1 VLGNGIL
8 TTPWGTTLH
17 GVRGQA
23 VRFAPVVEADR
34 SPMYL
39 RGPGWAATEGKS
51 FRQLT
56 SAPATRALMN
66 PLDRCAW
73 LVVSTLR
80 DPAAA

>member
-1 VLGNGIL
+1 VLGNGIRI
-8 TTPWGTTLH
+8 TPRGTTRH
-17 GVRGQA
+17 RVRPCGSLLLS
-23 VRFAPVVEADR
+23 EADR

-39 RGPGWAATEGKS
+39 RGPAWAATEGKS

-56 SAPATRALMN
+56 SAPATKALMN

-73 LVVSTLR
+73 LVVSTLL